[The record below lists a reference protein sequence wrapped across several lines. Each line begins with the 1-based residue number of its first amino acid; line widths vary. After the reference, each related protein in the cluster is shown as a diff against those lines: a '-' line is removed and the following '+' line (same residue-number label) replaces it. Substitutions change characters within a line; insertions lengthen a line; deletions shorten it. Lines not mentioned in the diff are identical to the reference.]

1 MFWGNIDNYRESNC
15 HRSKGQ
21 HLPPIHVRNDA
32 DMSLFLDLCG
42 SSKCINIGFILP
54 LQQVFVII
62 NLWKN
67 CFGSVLI
74 YDDFPHFFG
83 AYCEEMH
90 HALCNH
96 EAEQQQLLET
106 KQERGR
112 KNRTGR
118 TELGSHYLLH
128 GYTSNPKEVI
138 AQETTLYGSYHTLL
152 APGWGLSLSHIGSE
166 DIPDPNVLPSFSETK
181 RVWRKTHLIERKWGQ
196 NLWVFLS
203 KK

>member
-1 MFWGNIDNYRESNC
+1 MYQYRIHLTIATSICDNQLMKKLFWLSFDLWW
-15 HRSKGQ
+15 
-21 HLPPIHVRNDA
+21 LPSFLWSLLWRNA
-32 DMSLFLDLCG
+32 S
-42 SSKCINIGFILP
+42 
-54 LQQVFVII
+54 
-62 NLWKN
+62 
-67 CFGSVLI
+67 
-74 YDDFPHFFG
+74 
-83 AYCEEMH
+83 
-90 HALCNH
+90 LCNH

-138 AQETTLYGSYHTLL
+138 AQETTLYGSYHTLI

-181 RVWRKTHLIERKWGQ
+181 RVWRKTHLIERKWGL
-196 NLWVFLS
+196 LW
-203 KK
+203 